1 MMVSTVLVGA
11 TAALLCPHSTTRGSV
26 SSALSRRIRAASP
39 LLAEGY
45 DWDTAWQRRA
55 EDGLPKSVA
64 SELRD
69 LATSE
74 KDLDERSEAP
84 ATGLTRANAVP
95 IALKKSAAA
104 ALDVRQWRLPFGFFR
119 FMAQTDL
126 FGTALGI
133 TMLAWVMFYL
143 AAVPATYAFGP
154 ALGLQDVSNLDVQ
167 TVARAIFLPG
177 WPACLVVATGVMLLR
192 RGGAPAQ

>member
-26 SSALSRRIRAASP
+26 SSAMSRRVRAASP

-64 SELRD
+64 SELRS

-74 KDLDERSEAP
+74 KDPEERSEAP
-84 ATGLTRANAVP
+84 ATVPTRVNVVP
-95 IALKKSAAA
+95 IALRKHVAS

-126 FGTALGI
+126 SGTALGI

-143 AAVPATYAFGP
+143 AAVPATYAFGF
-154 ALGLQDVSNLDVQ
+154 ALGLHDVSNMDVP
-167 TVARAIFLPG
+167 TIVHAMFVPG